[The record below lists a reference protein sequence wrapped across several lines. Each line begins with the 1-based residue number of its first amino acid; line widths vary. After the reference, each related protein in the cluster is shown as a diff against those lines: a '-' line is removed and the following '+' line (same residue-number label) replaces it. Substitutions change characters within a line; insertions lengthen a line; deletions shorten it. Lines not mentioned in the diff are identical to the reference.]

1 MHQATEFMARAT
13 TQDRQASGSPLAQPL
28 RELTGV
34 TPATAT
40 LLERMGV
47 VTVED
52 LIRHYPYRYDDLRE
66 ITAIAGLR
74 QLGTEQSGEQN
85 VSGIIRQTK
94 HVRLRG
100 RVRSK
105 TSAVIDDGTGLLEAT
120 WFGRPYLGAQLK
132 AGMKLFVRG
141 RVEATLTGAR
151 MAVVQHRVLQA
162 GGDFAGELIP
172 VYPQTAGLRNS
183 VIRRLV
189 TRELSRVLDD
199 PNSIGDLDPLPDNV
213 NAAHKFKDARWALRA
228 IHAPSSP
235 EEAAEARRRLVF
247 EEFFLLAA
255 QAAVRRAARA
265 SELSP
270 DFAAAG
276 SPESQA
282 QFAKD
287 LEDLFPFALT
297 AAQRRAIAELTAD
310 MLRPAPM
317 NRLLQGDVGSGKTA
331 VAAAAILLAAR
342 AGYQSAFMAPTE
354 ILALQHFHKVG
365 PVLRAAGV
373 ESALL
378 VGGMKKQTRHDL
390 LARLLRR
397 EIDLVVGTHALLTD
411 DVEFGALGLAVIDEQ
426 HRFGVLQRAELRS
439 KARGYTPHTLI
450 MTATPIPRTLAQS
463 LYADLDLSVIDELPP
478 GRTAVATFVRAETDK
493 PKIFAFVRKQVSTGR
508 QAYVVCPAIDD
519 SERALHSAVEQ
530 AESLRKGDLKGLRVA
545 LLHGK
550 MTGKQK
556 DEIMRL
562 FGDGFIQV
570 LISTTVVEVGVDV
583 PNASVMVV
591 LDADYYGLAQLHQL
605 RGRVGRGASKSFCIL
620 VASERGETDTARLG
634 ILAATND
641 GFAIAEEDYRLRGS
655 GDVAG
660 TRQHGAAEF
669 RLANLIRDLP
679 VFEQAKKEADALVA
693 ADAGLERAENAKLKR
708 ILSSRERSQ
717 GLRFTS

>member
-1 MHQATEFMARAT
+1 MARAT
-13 TQDRQASGSPLAQPL
+13 TQDRQAPGSPLVQPL

-40 LLERMGV
+40 LFERMGIE
-47 VTVED
+47 TVED
-52 LIRHYPYRYDDLRE
+52 LIRHYPYRYDDLRDV
-66 ITAIAGLR
+66 TAIADLR
-74 QLGTEQSGEQN
+74 RLMTAQSGEHN
-85 VSGIIRQTK
+85 VCGIIRQSK

-105 TSAVIDDGTGLLEAT
+105 TTAIIDDGTGLLEAT

-132 AGMKLFVRG
+132 AGLKIFVRG

-151 MAVVQHRVLQA
+151 MAVAQHRLVP
-162 GGDFAGELIP
+162 AGESFDGELLP
-172 VYPQTAGLRNS
+172 VYPLTAGLRNA

-189 TRELSRVLDD
+189 TRELGRVLADRD
-199 PNSIGDLDPLPDNV
+199 ATNELDPLPASV
-213 NAAHKFKDARWALRA
+213 NAAHKFSDARWALRA
-228 IHAPSSP
+228 IHQPSTP
-235 EEAAEARRRLVF
+235 EEGLEARRRLVF

-255 QAAVRRAARA
+255 QAAMRRAARA
-265 SELSP
+265 TERSP
-270 DFAAAG
+270 DFGAALSAAAL
-276 SPESQA
+276 SQ
-282 QFAKD
+282 FDSD
-287 LEDLFPFALT
+287 LATLFPFAMT
-297 AAQRRAIAELTAD
+297 GAQLRCIADIRRD
-310 MLRPAPM
+310 VLRRAPM

-331 VAAAAILLAAR
+331 VAAAAILLSAR

-354 ILALQHFHKVG
+354 ILAMQHFQKLE
-365 PVLRAAGV
+365 PLLRKAGV

-378 VGGMKKQTRHDL
+378 TGGLKKQTREAL
-390 LARLLRR
+390 LAQLRR
-397 EIDLVVGTHALLTD
+397 GEIQLVVGTHALLTE
-411 DVEFGALGLAVIDEQ
+411 DVEFSALGLAVIDEQ
-426 HRFGVLQRAELRS
+426 HRFGVLQRAQLRA

-463 LYADLDLSVIDELPP
+463 LYADLDLSLIDELPP
-478 GRTAVATFVRAETDK
+478 GRTPVKTYVRDADDK
-493 PKIFAFVRKQVSTGR
+493 PKIFEFVRKQVALGR

-530 AESLRKGDLKGLRVA
+530 AESLRNGDLKGLRVA

-550 MTGKQK
+550 MSGKQK

-583 PNASVMVV
+583 ANASVMIV

-605 RGRVGRGASKSFCIL
+605 RGRVGRGASKSYCIL
-620 VASERGETDTARLG
+620 VASGRGSEDSARLG

-655 GDVAG
+655 GDVSG
-660 TRQHGAAEF
+660 TRQHGVPEF

-679 VFEQAKKEADALVA
+679 VFEVAKREADALVA
-693 ADAGLERAENAKLKR
+693 ADPGLIKAENARLR
-708 ILSSRERSQ
+708 RSLESRGQSR
-717 GLRFTS
+717 GLRLTS